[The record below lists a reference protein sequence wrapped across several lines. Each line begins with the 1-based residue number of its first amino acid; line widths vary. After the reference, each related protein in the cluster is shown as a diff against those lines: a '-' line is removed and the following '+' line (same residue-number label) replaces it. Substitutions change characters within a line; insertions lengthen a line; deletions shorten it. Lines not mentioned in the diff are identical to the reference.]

1 MAVPEETERA
11 RIVIADDHPL
21 YRDALKRMLSEASDF
36 SVVGEAADGRE
47 ALELCR
53 RLHPTLVLMD
63 VRMPLMDG
71 LAATRAIKA
80 EFPLTIVLIL
90 TCFED
95 SHYLEEAI
103 NAGAGGYIL
112 KDYTQEQIINSI
124 VGVLHEEPQ
133 LNEAL
138 AMQLLKTLLAN
149 QQEYLSQRRADLDLS
164 ERPIEDIEEPV
175 EQHLP
180 KKLTPRELEIL
191 LLLSAGKTNRQIMQE
206 LSISLS
212 TVKTHLEHV
221 MSKLEVSD
229 RMQAALLALN
239 LGLFKED
246 KKAD

>member
-21 YRDALKRMLSEASDF
+21 YRDALTRMLSEASDF

-191 LLLSAGKTNRQIMQE
+191 LLLSVGKTNRQIMQE

-229 RMQAALLALN
+229 RMQAALLALK

>member
-1 MAVPEETERA
+1 MPEETERS

-138 AMQLLKTLLAN
+138 AMQLLKTLL
-149 QQEYLSQRRADLDLS
+149 
-164 ERPIEDIEEPV
+164 
-175 EQHLP
+175 
-180 KKLTPRELEIL
+180 
-191 LLLSAGKTNRQIMQE
+191 
-206 LSISLS
+206 
-212 TVKTHLEHV
+212 
-221 MSKLEVSD
+221 
-229 RMQAALLALN
+229 
-239 LGLFKED
+239 
-246 KKAD
+246 

>member
-1 MAVPEETERA
+1 MPEETERA

-21 YRDALKRMLSEASDF
+21 YRDALTRMLSEASDF

-229 RMQAALLALN
+229 RMQAALLALK

>member
-1 MAVPEETERA
+1 MPEETERA

-95 SHYLEEAI
+95 PQYLEEAI

-191 LLLSAGKTNRQIMQE
+191 LLLSVGKTNRQIMQE

-229 RMQAALLALN
+229 RMQAALLALK

-246 KKAD
+246 NKAH

>member
-1 MAVPEETERA
+1 MNNGGDEQLGGAS
-11 RIVIADDHPL
+11 RIVIADDHPIF
-21 YRDALKRMLSEASDF
+21 RSALRQLLDGPSDF
-36 SVVGEAADGRE
+36 EVVGEAADGEE
-47 ALELCR
+47 AVDLCR
-53 RLHPTLVLMD
+53 RLRPDLVVMD
-63 VRMPLMDG
+63 VRMPKMDG
-71 LAATRAIKA
+71 LEATREIKA

-95 SHYLEEAI
+95 PQYLEEAI

-180 KKLTPRELEIL
+180 KKL
-191 LLLSAGKTNRQIMQE
+191 
-206 LSISLS
+206 
-212 TVKTHLEHV
+212 
-221 MSKLEVSD
+221 
-229 RMQAALLALN
+229 
-239 LGLFKED
+239 
-246 KKAD
+246 

>member
-63 VRMPLMDG
+63 VRMPIMDG

>member
-1 MAVPEETERA
+1 MPEETERS

-21 YRDALKRMLSEASDF
+21 YRDALKRVISEASDF

-53 RLHPTLVLMD
+53 RLQPALVLMD

-80 EFPLTIVLIL
+80 EFPLIIVLIL

-138 AMQLLKTLLAN
+138 AMQLLKTLIAN

-164 ERPIEDIEEPV
+164 ERPIEEPV
-175 EQHLP
+175 KQHLP

-191 LLLSAGKTNRQIMQE
+191 LLLTAGKTNRQIMQE

-229 RMQAALLALN
+229 RMQAALLALK

>member
-1 MAVPEETERA
+1 MPEVTERS

-53 RLHPTLVLMD
+53 RLQPALVLMD

-124 VGVLHEEPQ
+124 VGVLHEGPQ

-149 QQEYLSQRRADLDLS
+149 QQEYLSQRCADLDLS

-191 LLLSAGKTNRQIMQE
+191 LLLSVGKTNRQIMQE

-246 KKAD
+246 KKAH

>member
-1 MAVPEETERA
+1 MAVPEETERS

-21 YRDALKRMLSEASDF
+21 YRDALKRMVSEASDF

-53 RLHPTLVLMD
+53 RLHPTLVVMD

-229 RMQAALLALN
+229 RMQAALLALK

>member
-1 MAVPEETERA
+1 
-11 RIVIADDHPL
+11 
-21 YRDALKRMLSEASDF
+21 
-36 SVVGEAADGRE
+36 
-47 ALELCR
+47 
-53 RLHPTLVLMD
+53 
-63 VRMPLMDG
+63 
-71 LAATRAIKA
+71 
-80 EFPLTIVLIL
+80 
-90 TCFED
+90 
-95 SHYLEEAI
+95 
-103 NAGAGGYIL
+103 
-112 KDYTQEQIINSI
+112 
-124 VGVLHEEPQ
+124 
-133 LNEAL
+133 
-138 AMQLLKTLLAN
+138 MQLLKTLLAN